1 MSSDENISE
10 AKVDVDILYI
20 REVDSSLEPPMS
32 EWSSL
37 ELKLPENNIK
47 RLLYEEGAYRPDSG
61 EICAKYIP
69 LSVSS
74 ILRHPYYRYPGVKDP
89 GIIEALLFPE
99 PPVKYPDD
107 GQKLYLA
114 ICDEAGISPIRSF
127 YTQLLNDH
135 ICLKYYGIN
144 QKGFRAIALALN
156 YNKSVTKLDLTDNW
170 INEDGCFHLGEMLL
184 ENTTL
189 SELNLHGCRIGA
201 GGAKRLFANLHK
213 NRSLSVINL
222 SRNHLGDIGV
232 QYFAKSILFGASVD
246 NINLS
251 FNELTGKAVISLVEA
266 LEINNILTKLDLSW
280 NKILSPNA
288 IFQLCKVLS
297 QNPSFVELNLS
308 WNSLSG
314 LRIGNAI
321 KNLMSNRNVK
331 HIYLNNNMLA
341 NVAINPIAEGLF
353 IYKNLITLDLSY
365 NPLGP
370 KDALI
375 LLLCLKDSK
384 VKLQNL
390 YLDNVYVT
398 KEFLRCRREIMS
410 LKNRKNTVITWG
422 GVKSRFVP
430 ELSDMR
436 EIVLNRADKL
446 CKQTKKSRVDIAL
459 VILQLCKEN
468 KEPIL
473 VKEFGRALRSNGV
486 FLDEDLLQE
495 FSNCFIGPCK
505 GKTNKTIN
513 LVELAEY
520 LERKWPERKLPP
532 TPTN

>member
-1 MSSDENISE
+1 MSSDENTSDTE
-10 AKVDVDILYI
+10 VHVDILYI
-20 REVDSSLEPPMS
+20 HEVDSSQEPPMS

-37 ELKLPENNIK
+37 ELKNPENNIK
-47 RLLYEEGAYRPDSG
+47 RLLYEEGVYRPDSG

-69 LSVSS
+69 LSASS
-74 ILRHPYYRYPGVKDP
+74 ILRHPYYTYPGVTDP
-89 GIIEALLFPE
+89 GIMEALLFPE
-99 PPVKYPDD
+99 PLVKYPDD
-107 GQKLYLA
+107 GQQLYLT
-114 ICDEAGISPIRSF
+114 ICDEADISPIRSF

-156 YNKSVTKLDLTDNW
+156 YNKYVTKLDLTDNW

-189 SELNLHGCRIGA
+189 SELNLHGCRIGPE
-201 GGAKRLFANLHK
+201 GAKRLFANLHI
-213 NRSLSVINL
+213 NRSLSVMNL
-222 SRNHLGDIGV
+222 RKNRLGDIGV
-232 QYFAKSILFGASVD
+232 QYLAKAILFGASVD

-251 FNELTGKAVISLVEA
+251 FNDLTGKAVMSLVEA
-266 LEINNILTKLDLSW
+266 FEINNILTKLDLSW
-280 NKILSPNA
+280 NKILSPNS
-288 IFQLCKVLS
+288 IFQLCNMLS
-297 QNPSFVELNLS
+297 QNTSFEELNLS

-314 LRIGNAI
+314 VRIGNAI

-331 HIYLNNNMLA
+331 HVYLNNNKLA
-341 NVAINPIAEGLF
+341 NVAITPIANGIF
-353 IYKNLITLDLSY
+353 MYKNLITLDLSY

-375 LLLCLKDSK
+375 LLLCLKDKK
-384 VKLQNL
+384 VKLKNL

-398 KEFLRCRREIMS
+398 KEFLKIRKEIMS
-410 LKNRKNTVITWG
+410 LNNRKNTVITWG

-430 ELSDMR
+430 ELGDMR
-436 EIVLNRADKL
+436 EIVLNRADAL
-446 CKQTKKSRVDIAL
+446 CKKMKKPRVDIAL
-459 VILQLCKEN
+459 VILQIFKEN

-486 FLDEDLLQE
+486 CLDEDLLQE
-495 FSNCFIGPCK
+495 FSNCFVGPCK
-505 GKTNKTIN
+505 GKSNRTIN

-520 LERKWPERKLPP
+520 MERKWPERKLPP

>member
-114 ICDEAGISPIRSF
+114 ICDEA
-127 YTQLLNDH
+127 
-135 ICLKYYGIN
+135 
-144 QKGFRAIALALN
+144 
-156 YNKSVTKLDLTDNW
+156 
-170 INEDGCFHLGEMLL
+170 
-184 ENTTL
+184 
-189 SELNLHGCRIGA
+189 
-201 GGAKRLFANLHK
+201 
-213 NRSLSVINL
+213 
-222 SRNHLGDIGV
+222 
-232 QYFAKSILFGASVD
+232 
-246 NINLS
+246 
-251 FNELTGKAVISLVEA
+251 
-266 LEINNILTKLDLSW
+266 
-280 NKILSPNA
+280 
-288 IFQLCKVLS
+288 
-297 QNPSFVELNLS
+297 
-308 WNSLSG
+308 
-314 LRIGNAI
+314 
-321 KNLMSNRNVK
+321 
-331 HIYLNNNMLA
+331 
-341 NVAINPIAEGLF
+341 
-353 IYKNLITLDLSY
+353 
-365 NPLGP
+365 
-370 KDALI
+370 
-375 LLLCLKDSK
+375 
-384 VKLQNL
+384 
-390 YLDNVYVT
+390 
-398 KEFLRCRREIMS
+398 
-410 LKNRKNTVITWG
+410 VITWG

-436 EIVLNRADKL
+436 EIVLNRADTL